1 MRTLGSLRLSDQ
13 RLLQADLF
21 IASEWCAGRTDVLN
35 PASGEL
41 LASVADAT
49 RQDVRHAITAAERAF
64 REWSRGTAYE
74 RAAVLRAWHDLILAN
89 ADDLATILTAE
100 QGKPFAEARGEILY
114 GATLRRMVRRR
125 GKARLRG
132 DGSHERALAPDRRPA
147 RADPRMRCD
156 HAVELPL
163 GDDLAKGRSR
173 AGNGLHDGPETGQR
187 DATVGARPRR
197 ASPIAPGSLG
207 ASSTSR
213 TDRRSWSA
221 AS

>member
-147 RADPRMRCD
+147 RADPRMRAITPWNFPSAMILRKAGPALATGCTM
-156 HAVELPL
+156 VLKPGSETPL
-163 GDDLAKGRSR
+163 SALALAEPRRSR
-173 AGNGLHDGPETGQR
+173 R
-187 DATVGARPRR
+187 DP
-197 ASPIAPGSLG
+197 
-207 ASSTSR
+207 
-213 TDRRSWSA
+213 
-221 AS
+221 